1 VIAPVMPPAPDSGG
15 ELSTPDPDILPRLR
29 LLGVLTHGKI
39 DVGLLS
45 LSGCA
50 SRKKRMKIRY
60 MCETLEV
67 AGKNNMHVV
76 VQLYDDLH
84 LQHTQEVGLGCGR
97 TGGLGR
103 TERCTCAEPSISRAA
118 AATGVT

>member
-60 MCETLEV
+60 MCADMCETLEV

-84 LQHTQEVGLGCGR
+84 LQHSR
-97 TGGLGR
+97 
-103 TERCTCAEPSISRAA
+103 SRA
-118 AATGVT
+118 GVWTHGRARTDRALHMR

>member
-1 VIAPVMPPAPDSGG
+1 MIAPVMPPAPDSGG

-39 DVGLLS
+39 DVVLLS
-45 LSGCA
+45 LAVLRGRRGRSV
-50 SRKKRMKIRY
+50 
-60 MCETLEV
+60 CETLEV

-84 LQHTQEVGLGCGR
+84 LQQHSR
-97 TGGLGR
+97 
-103 TERCTCAEPSISRAA
+103 SRA
-118 AATGVT
+118 GVWTHGRARTDRALHMR